1 MNIKSAVWAYAW
13 AGMITAFAY
22 LWHAA
27 YNVGAIVDCHS
38 RFPYCVVFT
47 AVNFINII
55 CTRFSYESASRS
67 FSLVKFWLWQKDLGK
82 KTTFVQKTGA

>member
-1 MNIKSAVWAYAW
+1 LGYAW
-13 AGMITAFAY
+13 AGMITACAY
-22 LWHAA
+22 DGHNLWHAA

-38 RFPYCVVFT
+38 LFPYCVVFT

-55 CTRFSYESASRS
+55 CTRFSYESASIS
-67 FSLVKFWLWQKDLGK
+67 FSLVKFWLWQKNLGK